1 MQDAQRQSPYQLISD
16 SKVKINPKHWMPF
29 GTLVYVLDT
38 APRDGKP
45 HHKWKDKAKVG
56 VYLGKS
62 PVHSREVALVLDRHT
77 GYVSPQF
84 HIKVD
89 KGFYTLQQERL
100 KSTWQIATG
109 FEEGPQLGIAI
120 KQNKRK
126 YLVARGNTNS
136 EGDAAPIS
144 QPGPEI
150 EHLRDQND

>member
-29 GTLVYVLDT
+29 GSPVYVLDA

-109 FEEGPQLGIAI
+109 FEEGPPPGVAI

-126 YLVARGNTNS
+126 HLVTRENTNS
-136 EGDAAPIS
+136 EGDGAPIS

-150 EHLRDQND
+150 ELFRDQND

>member
-1 MQDAQRQSPYQLISD
+1 MQDEQRQSPYQLFSD

-29 GTLVYVLDT
+29 ESPVYVLE
-38 APRDGKP
+38 APPRDGKP
-45 HHKWKDKAKVG
+45 HHKWKDKAKVR
-56 VYLGKS
+56 VYLGRS
-62 PVHSREVALVLDRHT
+62 PVHSQEVALVLDHHT

-100 KSTWQIATG
+100 KSTWQVATG
-109 FEEGPQLGIAI
+109 FEEEPQQGIAI

-126 YLVARGNTNS
+126 YLATRGNTNS
-136 EGDAAPIS
+136 EGDGAPIS

-150 EHLRDQND
+150 ELFRDQND